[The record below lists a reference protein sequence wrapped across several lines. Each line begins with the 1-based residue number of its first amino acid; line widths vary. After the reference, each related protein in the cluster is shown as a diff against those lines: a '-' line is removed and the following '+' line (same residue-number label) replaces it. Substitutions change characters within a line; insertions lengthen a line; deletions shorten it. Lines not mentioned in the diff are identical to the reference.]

1 MTGALEG
8 SCLFPL
14 KPSSWVCC
22 EEIHAMATPLC
33 MAPASEP
40 MLNIVFI
47 LPFLYHLNSS
57 TVCHLS
63 AIWPWTSIHS
73 PFHMLGIRGDSVKA
87 IVLHR
92 AADVWPLLLRLSLA
106 LILQKS
112 VQKAFWIPV
121 FPGLTSP
128 GQSHLHLASDE
139 HSLYVLSGI
148 WVSEAGPGIPGL
160 GKISRE

>member
-1 MTGALEG
+1 MTEALEG

-14 KPSSWVCC
+14 KVSSWVCC
-22 EEIHAMATPLC
+22 EEINAMATPLC

-40 MLNIVFI
+40 LLNIVFI

-57 TVCHLS
+57 AVCHLS

-92 AADVWPLLLRLSLA
+92 AADVWPLLPEAQLSSHSAKVCAEGILNTSIPRSHFSWTVTPTSGFGWALLVCPFWYLSLRGW
-106 LILQKS
+106 S
-112 VQKAFWIPV
+112 W
-121 FPGLTSP
+121 
-128 GQSHLHLASDE
+128 
-139 HSLYVLSGI
+139 HSWG
-148 WVSEAGPGIPGL
+148 
-160 GKISRE
+160 